1 MAYRFTNTD
10 KWADSWFANLKP
22 IEKLLFIYLYENCD
36 IAGFIE
42 INLKRWAVDIG
53 AELKTIEGAL
63 KGLDRGIIFSKDK
76 DCLYIRNFLKHQKN
90 YPLAENNRAHQGILK
105 RFIIYRHKFD
115 IEDINEFIERGFE
128 GALKGLNSPYG
139 IGNGNGNGI
148 GNGIGN
154 GNGKGE
160 PKKKKYAEYVSLTEE
175 EYQKLCDEH
184 TQGNAD
190 LFIQILNNYKGAK
203 GKTYKSDYLAILN
216 WVIEKTKADGSYFK
230 NKPRVVR

>member
-1 MAYRFTNTD
+1 
-10 KWADSWFANLKP
+10 
-22 IEKLLFIYLYENCD
+22 
-36 IAGFIE
+36 
-42 INLKRWAVDIG
+42 
-53 AELKTIEGAL
+53 
-63 KGLDRGIIFSKDK
+63 
-76 DCLYIRNFLKHQKN
+76 
-90 YPLAENNRAHQGILK
+90 LK

-139 IGNGNGNGI
+139 IGNGI
-148 GNGIGN
+148 GIGN

-184 TQGNAD
+184 TQANAD